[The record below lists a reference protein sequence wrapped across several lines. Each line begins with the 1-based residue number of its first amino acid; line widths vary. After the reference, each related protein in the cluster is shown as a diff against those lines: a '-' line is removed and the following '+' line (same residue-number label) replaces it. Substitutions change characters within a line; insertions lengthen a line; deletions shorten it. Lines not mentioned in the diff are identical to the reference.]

1 MFFTYYRKLNHN
13 VEGAHQCKYS
23 MSTKPQF
30 RGFLTHVHP
39 FAICLVLTCLLLFFN
54 VFFSGL
60 WVVALLEQHVYIS
73 SVTLL
78 LFTLVNLTFKTAT
91 MKPGIFIYDFIH

>member
-1 MFFTYYRKLNHN
+1 MCNPCFLRIIENNHN

-54 VFFSGL
+54 VFFFRFVGC
-60 WVVALLEQHVYIS
+60 
-73 SVTLL
+73 
-78 LFTLVNLTFKTAT
+78 
-91 MKPGIFIYDFIH
+91 GFIRAARIYFLCNTPAFHLGQPDI